1 MLCPGDI
8 LISMT
13 GYIGDTAWV
22 RESDLPAV
30 VNQRVGIFSLAE
42 PHAIERRFLF
52 YVLRSDEVRSEFE
65 RRGYG
70 SAQPNISPSLIQTVA
85 IPLPPL
91 AEQRAIAEVL
101 GALDDKIEANRRVA
115 QLTEQLA
122 RALFSDALAAFEDGK
137 AVLSPLGNY
146 IEHLPGKYLP
156 RADYVRAGRYK
167 VYGSNSVMGTHDRYL
182 YEGPFT
188 VMARIGSNCGALV
201 WSAEP
206 AWVNNNAS
214 ALRARPGV
222 DPWFLHRFLQTI
234 DMDQHRAG
242 SGQPFIRVDSL
253 LATPVR
259 LPDEDQQRLVGV
271 KLRALADRAWCA
283 ETESTSISALRDTLL
298 PRLLSG
304 ELRVRDAESI
314 VGEAV

>member
-1 MLCPGDI
+1 MKSHLLTLAGAGA
-8 LISMT
+8 T
-13 GYIGDTAWV
+13 
-22 RESDLPAV
+22 RPA
-30 VNQRVGIFSLAE
+30 LTKAE
-42 PHAIERRFLF
+42 LTRL
-52 YVLRSDEVRSEFE
+52 EVD
-65 RRGYG
+65 
-70 SAQPNISPSLIQTVA
+70 
-85 IPLPPL
+85 LPPL
-91 AEQRAIAEVL
+91 VEQRAIAEVL
-101 GALDDKIEANRRVA
+101 GALDDKIEANCRVA

-283 ETESTSISALRDTLL
+283 ERESTSISALRDTLL